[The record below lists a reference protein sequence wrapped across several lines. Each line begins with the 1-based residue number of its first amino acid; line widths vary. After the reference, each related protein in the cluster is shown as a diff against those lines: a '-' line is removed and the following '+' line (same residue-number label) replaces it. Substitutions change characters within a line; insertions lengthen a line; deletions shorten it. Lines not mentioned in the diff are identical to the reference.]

1 MLGPIGAVP
10 DDCLRCTRRHTL
22 STAALQI
29 YSLKVSV
36 QLPLTCSRTFDK
48 RSHSMFQQTVD
59 QLHASDAEA

>member
-22 STAALQI
+22 STAVLQI
-29 YSLKVSV
+29 KVSV